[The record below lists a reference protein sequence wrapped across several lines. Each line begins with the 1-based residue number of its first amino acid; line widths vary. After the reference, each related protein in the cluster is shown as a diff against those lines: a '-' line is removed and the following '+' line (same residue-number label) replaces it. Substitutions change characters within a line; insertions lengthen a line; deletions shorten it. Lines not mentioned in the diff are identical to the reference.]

1 MDTLL
6 TYNITHYITAKTIL
20 IDAIE
25 KNKVIYLLGAGGNG
39 KSYLINEI
47 KDKIDEHKYR
57 IHHEVTENSPKL
69 RKSIICVNI
78 YDQIDLTTDN
88 TIIINMNKIK
98 YGNK

>member
-39 KSYLINEI
+39 KSHLISEI
-47 KDKIDEHKYR
+47 KDKIDEYKYR
-57 IHHEVTENSPKL
+57 IYHEVTENSPKL

-78 YDQIDLTTDN
+78 YDQIELTTDN

-98 YGNK
+98 YGIK